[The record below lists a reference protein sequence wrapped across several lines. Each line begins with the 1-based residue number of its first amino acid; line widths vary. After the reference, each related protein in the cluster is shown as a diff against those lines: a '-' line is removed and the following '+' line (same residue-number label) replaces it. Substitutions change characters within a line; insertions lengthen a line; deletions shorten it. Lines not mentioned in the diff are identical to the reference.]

1 MAFQLIFTSSPVS
14 LTTGR
19 TGFSTVA
26 RTSGMPEKLAAAVER
41 CSVYEIPSGAVYSH
55 RILGVGSQKWHLLSR
70 IRDAGTDYTN
80 RNNFI
85 AHHVLLSE
93 SEAASMRANAA
104 EILGGWG
111 GWLDS
116 WDGAPRFVGPPEGMG
131 EILNSM
137 GLPAREW
144 ESVFGDAGKAALLA
158 SAPAKVRA
166 RASDAGELLKL
177 YSESLQLF
185 TDPARSWEISFTTHF
200 NASENPRDFLWRAA
214 DSVEFSGGVD
224 LVSRECPPAPD
235 GRAAEYARTG
245 EMNNREKFNLK
256 VSGPDLGRRKFKVV
270 DTPKRASSAAWKP
283 MIAASCAVA
292 AAGVA
297 AVFAFFGTESEAD
310 SDGVARGASAIS
322 NPASPA
328 PQAGGT
334 ARTLSETRD
343 AVRGDIERC
352 EFRRAISLWDASE
365 HAKND
370 PSYRKKILSD
380 IGYRADS
387 LMDFSARVFS
397 LPSASQEDYSKAIEN
412 VFKARRALDI
422 PGVPRLDERMKTWKS
437 LNEKIRK

>member
-1 MAFQLIFTSSPVS
+1 MAWQLIFTSSPVS

-55 RILGVGSQKWHLLSR
+55 RILGSGSQKWHLLSR
-70 IRDAGTDYTN
+70 IKDAGTDYTN

-85 AHHVLLSE
+85 AHHIVLSE
-93 SEAASMRANAA
+93 REAASMRANAA

-116 WDGAPRFVGPPEGMG
+116 WDGVPRFVGPPEGIG
-131 EILNSM
+131 EIRNSA
-137 GLPAREW
+137 GLPARGW

-166 RASDAGELLKL
+166 RASDARELLGL

-185 TDPARSWEISFTTHF
+185 TDPARSWEIAFTTHF
-200 NASENPRDFLWRAA
+200 SASENPRDFLWRAS
-214 DSVEFSGGVD
+214 DSDDFSGGID
-224 LVSRECPPAPD
+224 LVARSCPPAPD

-245 EMNNREKFNLK
+245 EMNNRERFNLK
-256 VSGPDLGRRKFKVV
+256 VSGPNLGGRRFKVV
-270 DTPKRASSAAWKP
+270 ESPQRGAPAAWKP

-297 AVFAFFGTESEAD
+297 AVFAFFGTGGEPPGPAQ
-310 SDGVARGASAIS
+310 GAAIIAG
-322 NPASPA
+322 PASPA
-328 PQAGGT
+328 PQPRAAGM
-334 ARTLSETRD
+334 TLSETRD
-343 AVRGDIERC
+343 AVRGEIERC
-352 EFRRAISLWDASE
+352 EFQRAVSIWDGSE

-370 PSYRKKILSD
+370 PSYRRKILSD
-380 IGYRADS
+380 IGHRADS
-387 LMDFSARVFS
+387 LMDFSSRVFS

-412 VFKARRALDI
+412 VFNARRALDV
-422 PGVPRLDERMKTWKS
+422 PGVPRLEERMKTWKS

>member
-1 MAFQLIFTSSPVS
+1 MACQLIFTSSPVS

-26 RTSGMPEKLAAAVER
+26 RTSDMPEKLAAAVER

-55 RILGVGSQKWHLLSR
+55 RILGVGTQKWHLLSR

-85 AHHVLLSE
+85 AHHIVLSE

-104 EILGGWG
+104 EILGGWS

-116 WDGAPRFVGPPEGMG
+116 WDGVPRFVGGPEGIG
-131 EILNSM
+131 EIRNSRS
-137 GLPAREW
+137 LPAREW
-144 ESVFGDAGKAALLA
+144 ESVFGDAGKAALLGP
-158 SAPAKVRA
+158 APAKVRA
-166 RASDAGELLKL
+166 RASDAGGLLKL

-185 TDPARSWEISFTTHF
+185 TDPACSWEISFTTHF
-200 NASENPRDFLWRAA
+200 NASENPRDFLWRAS
-214 DSVEFSGGVD
+214 DSDEFSGGVD
-224 LVSRECPPAPD
+224 LVSRKCPPAPD

-270 DTPKRASSAAWKP
+270 DAPKRASAAAWKP

-297 AVFAFFGTESEAD
+297 AVFAFFGTGGETD
-310 SDGVARGASAIS
+310 VGGVALEAPAAS
-322 NPASPA
+322 NTA
-328 PQAGGT
+328 PSAPRSGGSGM
-334 ARTLSETRD
+334 TLSEARD
-343 AVRGDIERC
+343 AVRGEIERC
-352 EFRRAISLWDASE
+352 EFQRAVALWDGSE

-387 LMDFSARVFS
+387 LMDFSSRVFS

-412 VFKARRALDI
+412 VFKARRALDV